1 MTLEKLLRPLL
12 HLAYPNVCII
22 CQSLLKP
29 RETYICAECQNS
41 FDRFLLPNESTSKM
55 LATLAEHSPH
65 QTAIDDAI
73 SLYNFYKQGN
83 LQALIHAIKY
93 DGLSRLAVEQ
103 GHLLGEALLRE
114 KPSSKFDCIVPM
126 PLHRLRKI
134 ERGYNQ
140 AERIATGV
148 SDIIGVPVKELVGR
162 KRYTSTQTGFTL
174 EGRKRNIKD
183 AFECADKLNG
193 ENLLLID
200 DVFTTGSTMLECAKT
215 LKQNGAGKITIAT
228 LAVAAS

>member
-22 CQSLLKP
+22 CQSLLTP
-29 RETYICAECQNS
+29 RESYICAECQNS

-73 SLYNFYKQGN
+73 SLYNFYKQGK

-103 GHLLGEALLRE
+103 GRLLGEALLRE
-114 KPSSKFDCIVPM
+114 KTDSKFDCIVPM

-148 SDIIGVPVKELVGR
+148 SDIIGVPVKELVER
-162 KRYTSTQTGFTL
+162 QRYTQTQTKL
-174 EGRKRNIKD
+174 NLQQRLLNIQD
-183 AFECADKLNG
+183 AFRCNKQLNG
-193 ENLLLID
+193 ESILLVD
-200 DVFTTGSTMLECAKT
+200 DVFTTGSTLLECAKA
-215 LKQNGAGKITIAT
+215 LKHNGAGKITIAT
-228 LAVAAS
+228 LAIASS

>member
-1 MTLEKLLRPLL
+1 
-12 HLAYPNVCII
+12 
-22 CQSLLKP
+22 
-29 RETYICAECQNS
+29 
-41 FDRFLLPNESTSKM
+41 M

-73 SLYNFYKQGN
+73 SLYNFYKQGK

-103 GHLLGEALLRE
+103 GRLLGETVLRE

-140 AERIATGV
+140 AERIATGI
-148 SDIIGVPVKELVGR
+148 SEIIGVPVKELVGR

-228 LAVAAS
+228 LAVTAS